1 VTSAKPAVS
10 ARWRVR
16 DDANTEEEEKM
27 TRRYDELNEAERQQV
42 QADYADAMDFDPR
55 DPMFGLTQ
63 DEMSGPKLSRR
74 AALRLFAAAGTLTAA
89 HLLPGPVVP
98 EARAASGGHLRCG
111 WANIGEIVTLD
122 PAKMNQVLQF
132 QITSNVLSALV
143 HLDSQFVPYGD
154 AAESWTISPDGKEYV
169 FKLRAGVKFHNG
181 DAFSAKDVVY
191 TYNRSKNPDKS
202 FHYRVLNNV
211 VGCEALNDLEVKLI
225 LGKPQASLLTKT
237 LQRSFGRAMT
247 IVNQRAIEEMGDAG
261 YGLAP
266 VGTGPFK
273 VAFHQLGQGVV
284 LERNSDYW
292 DPSRPKLDKV
302 TIKPII
308 DTEPLAAAIEAGD
321 VDLIGGGGG
330 LALELL
336 DRFEK
341 NPNLTVVTTPG
352 AGFQAVFIN
361 PHRDPFKVSD
371 FNKPVEEL
379 LKENG
384 FKVRLA
390 IAKALDRERFLKQ
403 ASFGRGAPAYGSINQ
418 AMGYF
423 FDDQLGEQS
432 LQKYDLEGARKLLAD
447 AGYPDGEGFPKLTL
461 STSTQRR
468 RDAQIVAGILKRSL
482 NIDVRVQ
489 TKEGSVVLD
498 EFLTMQFDM
507 MRIGSGGD
515 YDPDDAVVDW
525 MQTESKFN
533 GRKRDKNKY
542 PFGYF
547 SEKRSDELID
557 AQQFETD
564 LAKRKAMVQEANRIT
579 SNKVAAA
586 FLFHPVDRMV
596 YRKNVNYP
604 KNAQVPGLLDMDQ
617 ITVS

>member
-1 VTSAKPAVS
+1 
-10 ARWRVR
+10 
-16 DDANTEEEEKM
+16 M
-27 TRRYDELNEAERQQV
+27 TRKYEELTPDEHRQMEL
-42 QADYADAMDFDPR
+42 DYADAHDFDPR
-55 DPMFGLTQ
+55 DPMFGLSQ
-63 DEMSGPKLSRR
+63 EEMGGPKLSRR
-74 AALRLFAAAGTLTAA
+74 SALRLFAAAGTLTAA
-89 HLLPGPVVP
+89 HLLPNIGIP
-98 EARAASGGHLRCG
+98 EVRAAAGGHLRCG

-143 HLDSQFVPYGD
+143 HLDSQFVPYAD
-154 AAESWTISPDGKEYV
+154 VSESWTISPDGKEYV
-169 FKLRAGVKFHNG
+169 FKLRSGVKFHNG
-181 DAFSAKDVVY
+181 DAFTAKDVVY
-191 TYNRSKNPDKS
+191 TYNRSKDPDKS
-202 FHYRVLNNV
+202 FHYRVLGNV
-211 VGCEALNDLEVKLI
+211 KGCEALNDLEVKLT

-261 YGLAP
+261 YGLKP

-273 VAFHQLGQGVV
+273 VASHELGQGVV
-284 LERNSDYW
+284 LVRNPDYW

-308 DTEPLAAAIEAGD
+308 DTEPLGAAIEAGD

-330 LALELL
+330 IALELL
-336 DRFEK
+336 GRLEK
-341 NPNLTVVTTPG
+341 NPDLTVVTTPG

-361 PHRDPFKVSD
+361 PHRHPFKVTD

-390 IAKALDRERFLKQ
+390 IAKALDRERFLKR

-418 AMGYF
+418 AMGFF
-423 FDDQLGEQS
+423 FDSKLGEES
-432 LQKYDLEGARKLLAD
+432 LQKYDPEGARKLLAE
-447 AGYPDGEGFPKLTL
+447 AGFPDGKGFPKLTL
-461 STSTQRR
+461 QTSTQRR

-482 NIDVRVQ
+482 NIDVQVA
-489 TKEGSVVLD
+489 TKEGSVNLVD
-498 EFLTMQFDM
+498 FLTMNFDM

-533 GRKRDKNKY
+533 GRKRDKSKY

-547 SEKRSDELID
+547 TEKRADELVD
-557 AQQFETD
+557 AQKFETD
-564 LAKRKAMVQEANRIT
+564 LAKRKEMVQEANRIH

-596 YRKNVNYP
+596 YRNNVNYP
-604 KNAQVPGLLDMDQ
+604 KDAQVPGLLDLDQ